1 MKRNEAAGLALA
13 VCACVIVAATEEVI
27 RPSYAVKS
35 LVKAGCWM
43 GTVVLYALISH
54 RKLED
59 VIRLH
64 RTKEMKRPAI
74 AALAC
79 FLGIFAAF
87 ALLKN
92 QLDLPA
98 IRSPLMAKEKL
109 TRENCLSVFAY
120 IIVVN
125 SFLEEAFFRGF
136 VFQLMMDRKTGALVS
151 ALLFAVYHIGIVA
164 TWFNPLVFA
173 LCIIGLAGVGLF
185 LQWLSERSIIGSWL
199 PHAAANTAINLIGA
213 LLIFEIL

>member
-1 MKRNEAAGLALA
+1 MKRSEAIGLAMA
-13 VCACVIVAATEEVI
+13 VCACVIVAAVDQII
-27 RPSYAVKS
+27 RPPYAVKS
-35 LVKAGCWM
+35 LVKACCWM
-43 GTVVLYALISH
+43 GTILFYALIT
-54 RKLED
+54 RQKPKD

-64 RTKEMKRPAI
+64 RLENMERQGI

-92 QLDLPA
+92 QLDLPM
-98 IRSPLMAKEKL
+98 IRSSLMAREKL
-109 TRENCLSVFAY
+109 TRENCLAVFVY

-136 VFQLMMDRKTGALVS
+136 VFQLMMKQKTGALVS
-151 ALLFAVYHIGIVA
+151 AFLFAVYHIGIVV
-164 TWFNPLVFA
+164 TWFNPFVFA
-173 LCIIGLAGVGLF
+173 LCIFGLAAVGLF
-185 LQWLSERSIIGSWL
+185 LQWLSAKSIIGSWL

-213 LLIFEIL
+213 LLIFEML